1 MSALHPPWEAR
12 RVGAAQRGAAR
23 CTSRA
28 RQHARAGCGVARS
41 ADSDHHHLATAAA
54 PVQQHARGDPA
65 LAPRLRRPG
74 GLPHADRRRRLR
86 GECSRGA
93 VGTVEE
99 RQDLGGGRRAVR
111 AAQAARAC
119 GVRGRRAALRAG
131 GADQPTSPSKADR
144 AVRAHLTT
152 SPHISRH
159 LPTSPHISLC
169 LPMSHYI
176 SSKAELVEQFEHR
189 GFALGVRRAVLAA
202 RTEFVLVVQHDRP
215 LRRHAPMAALIE
227 AMDERAELTH
237 VALPTGRTHPQ
248 TYEHFAVSKYAL
260 RLGEP
265 RGARLERF

>member
-159 LPTSPHISLC
+159 LPTSPYVSLC
-169 LPMSHYI
+169 LTIFRARPSW
-176 SSKAELVEQFEHR
+176 SSSSSTEPSPWVCGAPCSL
-189 GFALGVRRAVLAA
+189 RARSSSSWCSTTAHCA
-202 RTEFVLVVQHDRP
+202 GT
-215 LRRHAPMAALIE
+215 
-227 AMDERAELTH
+227 
-237 VALPTGRTHPQ
+237 
-248 TYEHFAVSKYAL
+248 
-260 RLGEP
+260 P
-265 RGARLERF
+265 RWPR